1 MEKEIKLI
9 LENQIAILNA
19 LGYIAD
25 KGLIN
30 DSVMY
35 QFRKTTK
42 FLEDKTEP

>member
-1 MEKEIKLI
+1 MKKEIKLI
-9 LENQIAILNA
+9 LENQIVILTA

-25 KGLIN
+25 KGVIN

-42 FLEDKTEP
+42 FLEDKIEP